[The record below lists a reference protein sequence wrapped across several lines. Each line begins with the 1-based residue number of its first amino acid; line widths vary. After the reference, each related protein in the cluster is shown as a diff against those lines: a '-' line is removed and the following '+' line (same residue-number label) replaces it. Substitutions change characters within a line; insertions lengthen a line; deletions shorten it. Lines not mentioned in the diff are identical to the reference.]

1 MPRRRRLQAYGESVP
16 RLLEGCRL
24 ASAEHVG
31 GHMGDDDAPWG
42 ELVPVGVEVG
52 EAQVVG
58 NVLVPV
64 VGLGDEQIGVFGKL
78 GQRVRPGGV
87 AERAAEDGPPPPS
100 RPRAIGLAGS

>member
-1 MPRRRRLQAYGESVP
+1 MVEHIRG
-16 RLLEGCRL
+16 
-24 ASAEHVG
+24 HVG
-31 GHMGDDDAPWG
+31 DHDAPG
-42 ELVPVGVEVG
+42 RQLVPVGGKVRDPEMVG
-52 EAQVVG
+52 DG
-58 NVLVPV
+58 LVPV